1 MALTNTPSPA
11 ATANDKSPKRWWHR
25 FGHSLKWRLVAL
37 FLLLALA
44 VGAVFLH
51 GLQKAMGV
59 GWRDAVRPLLSD
71 YVDRLAADL
80 GTPPDVAKAQ
90 RLVDQ
95 LPLSVRISG
104 PVVNFDSHPRHQPT
118 NAHATADIN
127 APANSYWRQG
137 KYGRDTENARLL
149 QRKTADGHVI
159 TFGLGDLDWRGGP
172 GSVAWVTL
180 LALLGLTALAFL
192 YVRRLLRPLDAI
204 GAGAKRIGA
213 GDFSEPITLKRREE
227 SSELGDL
234 ARQINTMGGDIHQML
249 EAKRGLLLAVS
260 HELRSPLTRARL
272 NIELLPE
279 GELTQ
284 APREAL
290 KRDVAEMAR
299 LISDLLESE
308 RLSSRHAA
316 LHTEPTDLAALVRDV
331 GAGLAVGTG
340 AGAPATALRL
350 DLEDALPLLQLDP
363 VRIRLLLRNLI
374 DNALRYNPTGAAP
387 VEITL
392 RRTAPPRA
400 DRGPTELVITVRDHG
415 PGVPE
420 AQLAN
425 LTEPFFR
432 LDAARER
439 RTGGVG
445 LGLHLCKLVA
455 QAHGGTLALQNV
467 SPGLQATVC
476 LPGAGL

>member
-1 MALTNTPSPA
+1 MTSSDTPPTPASPPVERHPV
-11 ATANDKSPKRWWHR
+11 SRWWHR
-25 FGHSLKWRLVAL
+25 WGHSLKWRLVAL

-44 VGAVFLH
+44 MSAVFFY
-51 GLQKAMGV
+51 GLQRAMAV
-59 GWRDAVRPLLSD
+59 GWREAARPLLAD

-80 GTPPDVAKAQ
+80 GTPPDAAKAQ
-90 RLVDQ
+90 RLVDR

-104 PVVNFDSHPRHQPT
+104 PVVNFDSHPRHQHA
-118 NAHATADIN
+118 NAGSDVN
-127 APANSYWRQG
+127 APSDTYWRQG
-137 KYGRDTENARLL
+137 KYGRDAENARLL

-159 TFGLGDLDWRGGP
+159 SFGLGDLDWRGGP
-172 GSVAWVTL
+172 GSVGWVTL
-180 LALLGLTALAFL
+180 LALLGLTALAYL

-213 GDFSEPITLKRREE
+213 GDFSQSIALKRREQ

-279 GELTQ
+279 SGVAE

-290 KRDVAEMAR
+290 KRDVAEMSR

-316 LHTEPTDLAALVRDV
+316 LHTEPTDLAALLRDV
-331 GAGLAVGTG
+331 AAGVAASGT
-340 AGAPATALRL
+340 PAAALRL
-350 DLEDALPLLQLDP
+350 NLESAVPLLQLDP
-363 VRIRLLLRNLI
+363 ARIRLLLRNLI
-374 DNALRYNPTGAAP
+374 DNALRYNPPGAAP

-392 RRTAPPRA
+392 RRSPQPGDKEA
-400 DRGPTELVITVRDHG
+400 VITVRDHG

-420 AQLAN
+420 AHLPN

-432 LDAARER
+432 PDAARQR
-439 RTGGVG
+439 STGGVG
-445 LGLHLCKLVA
+445 LGLHLCKLVV
-455 QAHGGTLALQNV
+455 QAHGGTLALGNA
-467 SPGLQATVC
+467 SPGLAAVVR
-476 LPGAGL
+476 LPLAR